1 MIMFTLLIDIQAQ
14 YLSSERHLSAR
25 RNNTKN
31 LWRRQ
36 NKISGESGVIYVG
49 QASMITEF
57 QKAMA
62 MTIVAEI
69 LPLSRLK
76 EKNDD

>member
-1 MIMFTLLIDIQAQ
+1 VLLQEI
-14 YLSSERHLSAR
+14 
-25 RNNTKN
+25 T
-31 LWRRQ
+31 
-36 NKISGESGVIYVG
+36 ISGESGVIYVG

-76 EKNDD
+76 EEE

>member
-1 MIMFTLLIDIQAQ
+1 
-14 YLSSERHLSAR
+14 
-25 RNNTKN
+25 
-31 LWRRQ
+31 
-36 NKISGESGVIYVG
+36 
-49 QASMITEF
+49 MITEF